1 MTLADVQA
9 HYDETVMAES
19 TRARLL
25 IQLRGRAF
33 ASEPFAVLPNA
44 RVIDDIEAFHK
55 TMSQQ

>member
-9 HYDETVMAES
+9 HYDETVMAEDG
-19 TRARLL
+19 ARLL

-33 ASEPFAVLPNA
+33 ASGEPFAVLPNA
-44 RVIDDIEAFHK
+44 PVIDDIEAFHK

>member
-1 MTLADVQA
+1 VTLADVQA
-9 HYDETVMAES
+9 HYDETVMAEDG
-19 TRARLL
+19 ARLL

-44 RVIDDIEAFHK
+44 PVIDDIEAFHK

>member
-1 MTLADVQA
+1 MQA
-9 HYDETVMAES
+9 HYDETVMAEDG
-19 TRARLL
+19 ARLL

-33 ASEPFAVLPNA
+33 ASEPFAVVPNA